1 MKQKT
6 SDTNPYRRVVIA
18 TFLYTNYGGL
28 LQGFALKYFLNK
40 FKNLTVYNLDFY
52 TKSHYNDSR
61 VFNLYGGLK
70 SRIGQILFSLI
81 RFRQLTRRN
90 KKIASFKL
98 NNFNLTRR
106 YSTVE
111 DFRNNPPSTEIFLT
125 GSDQVFNPNGLY
137 KNVFYLNL
145 KKQNFKKVAYAAS
158 FGGASFSKE
167 MTNWIKPIVN
177 DFDSLSCREKT
188 GSDFLTKTLKKD
200 VKWVVDPVFL
210 LNDEEWKNVS
220 ISPKIKEKYILIYA
234 LAAEL
239 DLVTIAKEIKKETG
253 YKIICVRYNTR
264 NFLDVDKV
272 YYGCSPF
279 EVVGLFKN
287 ASHIITDSFHGT
299 AFSIIFEKA
308 FDVFI
313 SRPEV
318 STRIYS
324 LLDLV
329 SLTKRIITYENIN
342 DFVYIDNYKKID
354 RNKLDEMISYSKNYL
369 KEEIIE

>member
-1 MKQKT
+1 M
-6 SDTNPYRRVVIA
+6 
-18 TFLYTNYGGL
+18 
-28 LQGFALKYFLNK
+28 
-40 FKNLTVYNLDFY
+40 
-52 TKSHYNDSR
+52 
-61 VFNLYGGLK
+61 
-70 SRIGQILFSLI
+70 
-81 RFRQLTRRN
+81 
-90 KKIASFKL
+90 
-98 NNFNLTRR
+98 
-106 YSTVE
+106 
-111 DFRNNPPSTEIFLT
+111 
-125 GSDQVFNPNGLY
+125 
-137 KNVFYLNL
+137 
-145 KKQNFKKVAYAAS
+145 
-158 FGGASFSKE
+158 
-167 MTNWIKPIVN
+167 
-177 DFDSLSCREKT
+177 
-188 GSDFLTKTLKKD
+188 
-200 VKWVVDPVFL
+200 VDPVFL

-342 DFVYIDNYKKID
+342 DFVYIDNYKKIH

>member
-1 MKQKT
+1 MKQKP
-6 SDTNPYRRVVIA
+6 SDTNPIKRVVIA

-28 LQGFALKYFLNK
+28 LQGFALKYYLCK
-40 FKNLTVYNLDFY
+40 FKNLAVYNLDFY

-61 VFNLYGGLK
+61 VFNLYGGLR

-90 KKIASFKL
+90 KKTASFKL

-106 YSTVE
+106 YNTID
-111 DFRNNPPSTEIFLT
+111 DFRNNPPSAEIFLT

-137 KNVFYLNL
+137 KDVFYLNF

-158 FGGASFSKE
+158 FGGDSFSKE
-167 MTNWIKPIVN
+167 MSNWIKPVVN

-188 GSDFLTKTLKKD
+188 GSDFLTKTLGKN
-200 VKWVVDPVFL
+200 VKRVVDPVFL
-210 LNDEEWKNVS
+210 LNDEEWTNVS
-220 ISPKIKEKYILIYA
+220 ISAKIKEKYILIYA

-239 DLVTIAKEIKKETG
+239 DLVTIAKKIKKETG

-299 AFSIIFEKA
+299 AFSIIFDKA
-308 FDVFI
+308 FNVFI

-324 LLDLV
+324 LVDLV
-329 SLTKRIITYENIN
+329 SLSKRIITIENIN
-342 DFVYIDNYKKID
+342 NFVYVDSYKEID
-354 RNKLDEMISYSKNYL
+354 RTKLDEMIIQSKNYL

>member
-1 MKQKT
+1 MKQKK

-342 DFVYIDNYKKID
+342 DFVYIDNYKKIERD
-354 RNKLDEMISYSKNYL
+354 KLDEMISYSKNYL